1 MKKKTPKLLHFIE
14 GLHEF
19 IEMRS
24 HLLNKAVISSKFGF
38 QDIIAKLISE
48 YLEDYFL
55 KDGYKNVI
63 TKASEALNWE
73 GKESEDDD
81 LQSPVFGEIT
91 YPDFVIDDPYLIAVV
106 YKEGDNVYELKQG
119 IAESLIYT
127 LSGDFDFAYFLFH
140 DKTQDKKIARSVDYK
155 LESFIVAEMWDH
167 HNVCIKII

>member
-24 HLLNKAVISSKFGF
+24 HLLNKAVISSKLGF
-38 QDIIAKLISE
+38 QDIIGRLIGE
-48 YLEDYFL
+48 YLEQYFL

-63 TKASEALNWE
+63 TKANEALNWE

-81 LQSPVFGEIT
+81 SQSPVFGEIT

-127 LSGDFDFAYFLFH
+127 LSGDFDFVYFLFH
-140 DKTQDKKIARSVDYK
+140 DQTQDKKIERSVDYK

>member
-24 HLLNKAVISSKFGF
+24 HLLDKAVISSKLGF
-38 QDIIAKLISE
+38 QDIIGGLIGE
-48 YLEDYFL
+48 YLEQYFL
-55 KDGYKNVI
+55 KYGYKNVI
-63 TKASEALNWE
+63 TKANEALYWE

-81 LQSPVFGEIT
+81 LQSPVFGEIS
-91 YPDFVIDDPYLIAVV
+91 YPDFIIDDPYSIAVV
-106 YKEGDNVYELKQG
+106 YKEGDSVSELKQG

-127 LSGDFDFAYFLFH
+127 LSGEFDYAYFLFH
-140 DKTQDKKIARSVDYK
+140 DQTQDKKIERSVDYK

>member
-1 MKKKTPKLLHFIE
+1 
-14 GLHEF
+14 
-19 IEMRS
+19 
-24 HLLNKAVISSKFGF
+24 
-38 QDIIAKLISE
+38 
-48 YLEDYFL
+48 
-55 KDGYKNVI
+55 
-63 TKASEALNWE
+63 
-73 GKESEDDD
+73 

-127 LSGDFDFAYFLFH
+127 LSGDFDFAYFLFQ